1 MVRIFPGPGNDLFF
15 EGSAGGLGSFD
26 PQPGVTPVL
35 IPTAASGTGIVP
47 DGARRYFLVP
57 VSAPGPVLVDATLT
71 PPRAVR
77 SGLTFFSSNLA
88 AAKPGTHTFFSTSG
102 TSLVRVDIYP

>member
-1 MVRIFPGPGNDLFF
+1 MPTRATRKPLNRPHSDATIN
-15 EGSAGGLGSFD
+15 A
-26 PQPGVTPVL
+26 T
-35 IPTAASGTGIVP
+35 TAASGTGIVP

-77 SGLTFFSSNLA
+77 SGLTFFSTSLA
-88 AAKPGTHTFFSTSG
+88 AAKPGTHTFFSANNTN
-102 TSLVRVDIYP
+102 LVRVDIYP